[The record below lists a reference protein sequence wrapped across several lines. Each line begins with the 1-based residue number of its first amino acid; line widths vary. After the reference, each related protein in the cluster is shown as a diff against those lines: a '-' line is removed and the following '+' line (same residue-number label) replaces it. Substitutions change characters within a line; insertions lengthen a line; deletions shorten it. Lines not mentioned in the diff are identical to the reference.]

1 MTPTKATPSAPAVVE
16 HHRCIAVTCTSCGQS
31 FNDDFTH
38 HFASLPHAVR
48 TVAGEDWVLS
58 AAAVLC
64 WACVADL
71 DRDQRPTPAAPALVK
86 CEYCWPPLFSD
97 TPSPEACCCA
107 KLGAATTHVLVP
119 FITRTHPGFGQHAC
133 VTIRCPECQSGL
145 DDEDHESGEPHYES
159 PAAAMHDAEKTY
171 HWLVTDTVICC
182 ASCARK
188 RECALLGHQLPD
200 APDRLTDNAIEQ
212 RWCQHCNAMVMNPAA
227 DRDMPWL

>member
-1 MTPTKATPSAPAVVE
+1 MAPTATAVIE
-16 HHRCIAVTCTSCGQS
+16 HHQCIEVTCTTCGQS
-31 FNDDFTH
+31 LNDDFTH
-38 HFASLPHAVR
+38 HFASLPHALR
-48 TVAGEDWVLS
+48 ALASEDWLPTTNG
-58 AAAVLC
+58 VLC
-64 WACVADL
+64 WSWVENFDH
-71 DRDQRPTPAAPALVK
+71 DQRSAHPALAVAK
-86 CEYCWPPLFSD
+86 CEYCWPPMFSD
-97 TPSPEACCCA
+97 TPAPDRCTCA
-107 KLGAATTHVLVP
+107 ALPAATTHVLVP